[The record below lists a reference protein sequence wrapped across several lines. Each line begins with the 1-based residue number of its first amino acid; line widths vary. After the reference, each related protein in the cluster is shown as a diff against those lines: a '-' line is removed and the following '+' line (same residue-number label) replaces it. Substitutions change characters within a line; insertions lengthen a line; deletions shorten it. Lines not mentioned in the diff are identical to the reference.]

1 MNEFVSSGQGFIS
14 CVCFLKLLLISGG
27 TMKKIVRI
35 VLIALCAPLLSAIV
49 SATPSLAAPGTLT
62 ETFTGA
68 TLSNPNNWLATS
80 AGLTVHPCLTAA
92 TAGTVI
98 PLSSSSLE
106 GCVGTPDAAG
116 SGALLLTTNG
126 TYQAGTMLYKAA
138 IPTSAGLD
146 LSFYQAQYGGSG
158 ADGFSFFTQDGAI
171 ADVSVGADGGALG
184 YGGFKAANR
193 ESKPGIK
200 GGLFAVGFDAY
211 GNASAKNEAG
221 SQVRGGLLC
230 SSETD
235 HGFTPQALVVRGPDI
250 SPTRNGTDGYCY
262 LDGKAIGSSYFGTSN
277 STRTSVAI
285 PVRIIVDPATDANPQ
300 IHVYVWK
307 SGLLNQNL
315 STADVKIEVAEPAQY
330 KAAQTI
336 KFGFSASTGGATNYH
351 AVWGMNI
358 APANPAKSPTLYF
371 VPDAVTVD
379 ATDPAIY
386 TYKIYSDESK
396 TVLVNSSTLSNFV
409 APVCTSAYTT
419 SSAIG
424 TTFPISCSG
433 GAAGLYQSNHSA
445 TSLLTVIQGTPTLT
459 PASRTISGVSGTA
472 ISGAALTAKKF
483 RNTVTYS
490 INPALPTG
498 LTLNTATGAISG
510 TPTSAI
516 IGAFIVTATDGISSL
531 ISTVSMTITANNN
544 TQNETKTVTVTETR
558 TVIVND
564 TRTVIVNDTRTVIV
578 NETKTAPADI
588 NGDSIISLLPAS
600 GYANDEITIT
610 GSFTH
615 AITSIKVDGLLLAK
629 NSWTQDATTIKFSA
643 PGHNEGKVL
652 VQISNGLVPEFST
665 LPFEYL
671 SLKKLGI
678 DLKIDSITCL
688 GTFDKP
694 CFLKPGSTQP
704 VSFKLNSNAL
714 SPKSIKILKS
724 WKLQTA
730 KSVVVYGY
738 ASASGTAAANNA
750 LTKRRA
756 AEVGAWVK
764 KTWPNLTVKTVG
776 QGTTINRLCKKF
788 DNKCAMI
795 RIVALA
801 KK

>member
-1 MNEFVSSGQGFIS
+1 MS
-14 CVCFLKLLLISGG
+14 
-27 TMKKIVRI
+27 KIVRI
-35 VLIALCAPLLSAIV
+35 VLIALCAPLLGAFV

-80 AGLTVHPCLTAA
+80 AGTTVHPCLTAA

-98 PLSSSSLE
+98 PLSSSSIE

-126 TYQAGTMLYKAA
+126 NYQAGTMLYKAA
-138 IPTSAGLD
+138 IPTSAGID
-146 LSFYQAQYGGSG
+146 LSFYQAQYGGNG
-158 ADGFSFFTQDGAI
+158 ADGLSFFTQDGAI
-171 ADVSVGADGGALG
+171 ASVSVGADGGALG
-184 YGGFKAANR
+184 YGGFRSRSSAT
-193 ESKPGIK
+193 SKPGIK
-200 GGLFAVGFDAY
+200 GGLFAVGFDDY
-211 GNASAKNEAG
+211 GNASAKNESG

-230 SSETD
+230 GTEAE

-250 SPTRNGTDGYCY
+250 SASQDGTDGYCY

-277 STRTSVAI
+277 SPRTAVGI

-307 SGLLNQNL
+307 NGLLNQNL
-315 STADVKIEVAEPAQY
+315 SSADVKIEVAEPEQY
-330 KAAQTI
+330 KNARTI

-433 GAAGLYQSNHSA
+433 GAAGLYQADHSA

-459 PASRTISGVSGTA
+459 PASRNITGVSGTA

-483 RNTVTYS
+483 RNAVTYS

-498 LTLNTATGAISG
+498 LTLNSATGAISG

-544 TQNETKTVTVTETR
+544 IQNETKTVTVYDTK

-564 TRTVIVNDTRTVIV
+564 TKTVIVNDTKTVIV
-578 NETKTAPADI
+578 NDTKTVVVTETKTAPADI
-588 NGDSIISLLPAS
+588 NNDSVISLLPAS
-600 GYANDEITIT
+600 GYANDELTIT

-629 NSWTQDATTIKFSA
+629 NSWKQDATTIKFTA

-652 VQISNGLVPEFST
+652 VQISNGLLPEFPT

-671 SLKKLGI
+671 SLKKLGDDI
-678 DLKIDSITCL
+678 KIDSLKCL

-694 CFLKPGSTQP
+694 CSLKPGSAQP

-714 SPKSIKILKS
+714 STKSIKILKS
-724 WKLQTA
+724 WKLETA

-764 KTWPNLTVKTVG
+764 KNWPNLTVKTVG

-795 RIVALA
+795 KIVALA